1 MIWIFTIFLIG
12 LCCLDGKIYCI
23 GGSYGSTGSKYCFRL
38 DPESKSWERI
48 ADMHIG
54 IVVDIYISNILE
66 SYIPMAQTSSGFEF
80 QTVCTLKSVK
90 IRIHIDL

>member
-1 MIWIFTIFLIG
+1 MVFIFIFFLIG

-48 ADMHIG
+48 SDMHIG
-54 IVVDIYISNILE
+54 IVVFLI
-66 SYIPMAQTSSGFEF
+66 IPDMIMHSKVPNKRAASLLIIF
-80 QTVCTLKSVK
+80 
-90 IRIHIDL
+90 